1 MLTSNLI
8 PGKLYQIKFLDMD
21 KMPCKRAIMLTHTSL
36 QTPVYIKEDS
46 IVMFLSS
53 EKKQAGIEM
62 IKFLLNDQILTIMNR
77 ALLQMEGPLAAG
89 HN

>member
-21 KMPCKRAIMLTHTSL
+21 KMPCKRAMLAHTSL
-36 QTPVYIKEDS
+36 QTSVYIKEDS

-77 ALLQMEGPLAAG
+77 ALLQMEGPLATRY
-89 HN
+89 N